1 VTNVAT
7 TDGRLLRGD
16 RTRAAVLD
24 RAMAMATEAGLN
36 GLSLGQLAEAL
47 GVSKSGLFAHWKS
60 KEELQLA
67 TIDHATQVW
76 VERVVVPAL
85 SAPRG
90 VRRLWALHQSRMDY
104 YAADLLPGG
113 CFFANTQF
121 EFNARPGAVRDRLA
135 EGFTDWMATLVRLAV
150 EAVECG
156 ELDPAADI
164 AQLAYE
170 IEALGLTAVMQVR
183 LLQDTGYSYAR
194 RAVLDRLRALCPD
207 PALLPEEP

>member
-1 VTNVAT
+1 M
-7 TDGRLLRGD
+7 DGRLLRGD

-24 RAMAMATEAGLN
+24 RAMAMATEAGLD
-36 GLSLGQLAEAL
+36 GLSLSQLAEAL

-67 TIDHATQVW
+67 TIEHARQVW
-76 VERVVVPAL
+76 VERVIAPAL
-85 SAPRG
+85 IAPRG

-104 YAADLLPGG
+104 YAADVLPGG

-135 EGFTDWMATLVRLAV
+135 MGFTDWMAILTRLTT
-150 EAVECG
+150 EAVDKG
-156 ELDPAADI
+156 ELDPEVDPR
-164 AQLAYE
+164 QLAYE

-194 RAVLDRLRALCPD
+194 QAVLDRLRALCPD
-207 PALLPEEP
+207 PTLLPEEP

>member
-1 VTNVAT
+1 M
-7 TDGRLLRGD
+7 DGRLLRGD
-16 RTRAAVLD
+16 RTRVAVLD
-24 RAMAMATEAGLN
+24 RAMAMATEAGLD

-67 TIDHATQVW
+67 TIEHARQIW
-76 VERVVVPAL
+76 VERVIAPAL
-85 SAPRG
+85 TAPRG

-104 YAADLLPGG
+104 YAASILPGG

-135 EGFTDWMATLVRLAV
+135 MGFTDWMGMLSRLVT
-150 EAVECG
+150 EAIEAG
-156 ELDPAADI
+156 ELPADVDPD
-164 AQLAYE
+164 QLAYE

-183 LLQDTGYSYAR
+183 LLKDSGYSYAR
-194 RAVLDRLRALCPD
+194 QAVLDRLRFLCPD
-207 PALLPEEP
+207 PTLLPEEP